1 MSHRY
6 LHVWILLV
14 AVGASVGCGLHHESA
29 DGSQS
34 LPPERRA
41 AVEAGVRS
49 FVSNVAHDV
58 TQDGP
63 AAWSKYFADE
73 PAFFMADEGQ
83 LVFPNSQAAKQAI
96 QNLARV
102 FKSIDLRWGDDLRID
117 PLTPSL
123 AMVAV
128 PYTEV
133 RIDNAGH
140 RVTESGYFT
149 GLAEYRN
156 GRWQFRNAHWSVVA
170 PTAKAPS

>member
-1 MSHRY
+1 MNYTCVRI
-6 LHVWILLV
+6 WILLI
-14 AVGASVGCGLHHESA
+14 AMATSVGCGMHHGSA
-29 DGSQS
+29 DDSQS
-34 LPPERRA
+34 LPAERRA

-49 FVSNVAHDV
+49 FVSSVAHDV

-63 AAWSKYFADE
+63 AAWSKYFADD

-83 LVFPNSQAAKQAI
+83 LVFPNGQAAKQAI
-96 QNLARV
+96 QNVARA
-102 FKSIDLRWGDDLRID
+102 FKSIDLRWGDNLRID

-133 RIDNAGH
+133 RIDTAGH

-156 GRWQFRNAHWSVVA
+156 GRWQFRDVHWSVAA
-170 PTAKAPS
+170 PAPAVP

>member
-1 MSHRY
+1 MTHRY
-6 LHVWILLV
+6 SHIWILLLAV
-14 AVGASVGCGLHHESA
+14 ASSVGCGLHHESA
-29 DGSQS
+29 DDSES
-34 LPPERRA
+34 LSPERKA

-49 FVSNVAHDV
+49 FVSSVAHDV
-58 TQDGP
+58 TQYGP

-83 LVFPNSQAAKQAI
+83 LVFPSSEAAKQAI

-102 FKSIDLRWGDDLRID
+102 FKSIDLQWGNDLRID

-133 RIDNAGH
+133 RIDNQGH
-140 RVTESGYFT
+140 RVTETGYFT
-149 GLAEYRN
+149 GLAEFRN
-156 GRWQFRNAHWSVVA
+156 CRWQFRDAHWSAVPPA
-170 PTAKAPS
+170 SKAP

>member
-6 LHVWILLV
+6 FHIWILLV
-14 AVGASVGCGLHHESA
+14 VMAPFVGCGLHHESA
-29 DGSQS
+29 DDTQS
-34 LPPERRA
+34 LPPERKA

-58 TQDGP
+58 TQYGP

-96 QNLARV
+96 PNLSRV
-102 FKSIDLRWGDDLRID
+102 FKSIDLKWGDDLRID

-133 RIDNAGH
+133 RVDNAGH
-140 RVTESGYFT
+140 RVTETGYFT

-156 GRWQFRNAHWSVVA
+156 GRWQFRDAHWSVVPSA
-170 PTAKAPS
+170 SKAP